1 MGQNSNEGR
10 KVIHLQMDGKDY
22 YFGSLAALCGY
33 FSKEELGISYG
44 SLRNYGITLEK
55 PYSNGRITIKE
66 GVLISAKGSRGVKP
80 QPGRKMK
87 KSAPPEGTPLF

>member
-1 MGQNSNEGR
+1 MEKNSNEGR

-33 FSKEELGISYG
+33 FSKDELGISYG
-44 SLRNYGITLEK
+44 SLRNYGITPEK

-66 GVLISAKGSRGVKP
+66 GVLVSAKGNRGVKP
-80 QPGRKMK
+80 QPGREKK
-87 KSAPPEGTPLF
+87 KSSVPEGTLLF

>member
-1 MGQNSNEGR
+1 
-10 KVIHLQMDGKDY
+10 MDGKDY

-66 GVLISAKGSRGVKP
+66 GVLISAKGNRGVKP
-80 QPGRKMK
+80 QLGRIMK